1 MMAAAGCS
9 SSSGSGTSTAA
20 QSSASAVAAASAA
33 ATAKPG
39 EYGSPVNPSL
49 PNPTDVATD
58 APATTKAGASGAGT
72 SRSES
77 SVDVVVTYSGW
88 DDTLAGV
95 EVGAYAAG
103 IAESGGTCTLTLTSG
118 ADSATASAQAEPDAA
133 STSCPG
139 LVVPGS
145 ELSSGSWTAV
155 VSYESRGTHGQ
166 SDPVEVVVP

>member
-1 MMAAAGCS
+1 MTAAGCS
-9 SSSGSGTSTAA
+9 SSSDSGTSTAA

-49 PNPTDVATD
+49 PNPTNVATD
-58 APATTKAGASGAGT
+58 APVTSQAGASGAGT
-72 SRSES
+72 PGSRT

-88 DDTLAGV
+88 DDALAGV

-103 IAESGGTCTLTLTSG
+103 TAESGGTCTLTLTKGS
-118 ADSATASAQAEPDAA
+118 DTASAEAPAEPDAT

-145 ELSSGSWTAV
+145 KLSSGSWTAV

-166 SDPVEVVVP
+166 SDPVKVVVP